1 MENRI
6 EIKKKDL
13 QQILFLLISKIEKLN
28 SDSIFIDKR
37 LIRMIVLV
45 ILTIRKYNIV
55 KSVGRSKQLI
65 IIKQR

>member
-45 ILTIRKYNIV
+45 ILNN
-55 KSVGRSKQLI
+55 
-65 IIKQR
+65 

>member
-45 ILTIRKYNIV
+45 ILYI
-55 KSVGRSKQLI
+55 
-65 IIKQR
+65 